1 MASTTAFLS
10 ALSDLCTQTVG
21 VRAKSSRNNYGEPVY
36 AGSATSYSAYV
47 QRVNKSSSDLE
58 RDDAVAEWVAYIPSS
73 TLSVGIDD
81 EVEYP
86 TSVIRPVVE
95 VDYRYDEHG
104 QQFVIVSIG
113 KGGR

>member
-1 MASTTAFLS
+1 MATATAFLS
-10 ALSDLCTQTVG
+10 ALSGLCTQTVG

-36 AGSATSYSAYV
+36 SGSATSYSAYV
-47 QRVNKSSSDLE
+47 QRVNSSNADVE
-58 RDDAVAEWVAYIPSS
+58 RDDSVAEWVAYIPSS
-73 TLSVGIDD
+73 TLTISIDD

-86 TSVIRPVVE
+86 SSVIRPVVK

-113 KGGR
+113 KG

>member
-1 MASTTAFLS
+1 MASATAFLS
-10 ALSDLCTQTVG
+10 SLKGLCTQIVG

-36 AGSATSYSAYV
+36 VGSATTYSAYV
-47 QRVNKSSSDLE
+47 QRANVSNADVE

-73 TLSVGIDD
+73 TLAVGIDD

-86 TSVIRPVVE
+86 TSVIRPVVK

-113 KGGR
+113 KA

>member
-1 MASTTAFLS
+1 MATATAFLS
-10 ALSDLCTQTVG
+10 ALSGLCTQTVG

-47 QRVNKSSSDLE
+47 QRVNTSSADVE
-58 RDDAVAEWVAYIPSS
+58 RDDSVAEWVAYIPSA
-73 TLSVGIDD
+73 TLTIGIDD

-86 TSVIRPVVE
+86 ASVIRPVVK

-113 KGGR
+113 KG